1 MQLDPFHILPFGSAA
16 VWALAGL
23 ASLPRGRA
31 RTPTESAF
39 LLFTGLLGLWALLD
53 GTLLQAADAGLA
65 SGLVRARD
73 AVASFGGLFLLCF
86 AKWSTRGRAPTD
98 LAFAVPVLAAI
109 ALGWAGIEGIAVETW
124 GPRAVRDLPFF
135 AAWFAQSFVYVM
147 ASFAYLGR
155 GLRALWRQDR
165 SIALR
170 GVSVVVATAVATVLA
185 VSTNITISLM
195 GSSAPPP
202 FSSLLIIPGASLL
215 AAALVAPIPRSRLV
229 HALRQMVLA
238 FDRDIL
244 GAAVLGEDGAVFGIA
259 LQKPVAE
266 QADDLPEAMVAVQQ
280 SLPRST
286 RWPPSRVFR
295 VPSPDVTFLVRQ
307 GSGMT
312 LVVALRGPSHD
323 FLESAV
329 EETFVRVTTG
339 PGLWGS
345 ARRGSI
351 PAMGSIQ
358 KVLRE
363 LVVPPA

>member
-1 MQLDPFHILPFGSAA
+1 MQIDAVHILPFVSAG
-16 VWALAGL
+16 VWTLAGL
-23 ASLPRGRA
+23 ASIPRTRP
-31 RTPTESAF
+31 RMPTESAF

-53 GTLLQAADAGLA
+53 GILFQTGDAGVA
-65 SGLVRARD
+65 IGLVRARD
-73 AVASFGGLFLLCF
+73 AVASVGGLFLLCF
-86 AKWSTRGRAPTD
+86 AKWSTKGRAPTD
-98 LAFAVPVLAAI
+98 LAFVVPVLGAI
-109 ALGWAGIEGIAVETW
+109 VLGWVGTDGIAIEAW
-124 GPRAVRDLPFF
+124 GPRAIRSLPFF

-147 ASFAYLGR
+147 ASFAYLAR

-165 SIALR
+165 RIALR

-185 VSTNITISLM
+185 VSTNIAIGLM
-195 GSSAPPP
+195 GSTAPPP
-202 FSSLLIIPGASLL
+202 FSSLLLIPGAALL

-229 HALRQMVLA
+229 DALQRMVLA

-259 LQKPVAE
+259 LQKPMDE
-266 QADDLPEAMVAVQQ
+266 QVDDLPEAMVAVQQ
-280 SLPRST
+280 SLVSSPR
-286 RWPPSRVFR
+286 RPPSRVLR
-295 VPSPDVTFLVRQ
+295 VPSADVTFLVRS

-323 FLESAV
+323 FLEAAV
-329 EETFVRVTTG
+329 EETFARVATG
-339 PGLWGS
+339 PGLWSS

-363 LVVPPA
+363 LVVSPA